1 LRELSIQT
9 VRITKIDQKSV
20 RVVTDSGVPGIIMKS
35 DLKDKTGETQVI
47 NDGEIGKH
55 YYIGEYLRAKV
66 KSIDYAKVRL
76 KLSTN
81 QNDLVNHR
89 EFLRKNNILEKYRLQ
104 DNTTFKVDQKSDFL
118 SVLTN
123 DRKKNN
129 SRYTPRRINHPRFKN
144 MSLQNA
150 KEYLNDREIGDFVIR
165 PSSKGTDHLNITWK
179 LSNDKVVHLD
189 IKEGIK
195 GPNDMISKHLTLDRD
210 IYESLDEIIE
220 RYIKPCNALV
230 VQIREHKKFM
240 DEEIEY
246 VKQTLIDEKKNEPT
260 LIPYYISFSNQTPQ
274 CLVLSYIPKHYDS
287 KHEYIKIKPD
297 GLLFHELKFNSIK
310 KLVAWFKSKLKTSE
324 YQKYV
329 KSVVIPNEGQF
340 GGAMDKRRVKAE
352 GDVKQEHGTNPRYGN
367 RGGFKKEKDTP
378 NKKYGQERRGED
390 RRVQGKNSVKRR
402 NKDSDEENKGF
413 MKPNKKKPEG
423 MGMYGD
429 ANEWEAN
436 DLENNRNWD
445 DVDFNK
451 ASQAKSKVKRE
462 GSRSRS
468 RSNEKNKAL
477 GEAKGKRSAISKQ
490 SFNSEF
496 LHNAWGNNTGGAN
509 VETWNNEAESN
520 DWTKSEIKT
529 ENDWGHSTKNEENTS
544 LYQNKELESNSNWG

>member
-165 PSSKGTDHLNITWK
+165 PSSKGTDHLNIT
-179 LSNDKVVHLD
+179 
-189 IKEGIK
+189 
-195 GPNDMISKHLTLDRD
+195 
-210 IYESLDEIIE
+210 
-220 RYIKPCNALV
+220 
-230 VQIREHKKFM
+230 
-240 DEEIEY
+240 
-246 VKQTLIDEKKNEPT
+246 
-260 LIPYYISFSNQTPQ
+260 
-274 CLVLSYIPKHYDS
+274 
-287 KHEYIKIKPD
+287 
-297 GLLFHELKFNSIK
+297 
-310 KLVAWFKSKLKTSE
+310 
-324 YQKYV
+324 
-329 KSVVIPNEGQF
+329 
-340 GGAMDKRRVKAE
+340 
-352 GDVKQEHGTNPRYGN
+352 
-367 RGGFKKEKDTP
+367 
-378 NKKYGQERRGED
+378 
-390 RRVQGKNSVKRR
+390 
-402 NKDSDEENKGF
+402 
-413 MKPNKKKPEG
+413 
-423 MGMYGD
+423 
-429 ANEWEAN
+429 
-436 DLENNRNWD
+436 
-445 DVDFNK
+445 
-451 ASQAKSKVKRE
+451 
-462 GSRSRS
+462 
-468 RSNEKNKAL
+468 
-477 GEAKGKRSAISKQ
+477 
-490 SFNSEF
+490 
-496 LHNAWGNNTGGAN
+496 
-509 VETWNNEAESN
+509 
-520 DWTKSEIKT
+520 
-529 ENDWGHSTKNEENTS
+529 
-544 LYQNKELESNSNWG
+544 